1 VKLALLSDVHSN
13 IHALGRALEVL
24 SDLDFDQL
32 AVLGDL
38 VGYAA
43 FPNECVDFFRSL
55 SSKDKPD
62 LSSFAFLNPETLS
75 IIETKLSNIPCHL
88 VVGNHDWAMLQ
99 NDYRFMNPVAAAAL
113 SWTASVISQPNRD
126 FLAGLG
132 LVKITEGAFIVH
144 GSPDEP
150 EHFIYITNKF
160 HVMQAFELQRQFICF
175 HGHTHIPAIYQLNKN
190 NIDNLS
196 ENSELALNRIRRYLI
211 NVGSVGQPRDKD
223 PRGALALYDSDAMT
237 YRLIRFDYDVKAA
250 QQSIVDAGLPK
261 LCADRLGW
269 GL

>member
-13 IHALGRALEVL
+13 LHALGRALEVL
-24 SDLDFDQL
+24 SGLEFDQL
-32 AVLGDL
+32 AIVGDL
-38 VGYAA
+38 VGYGA
-43 FPNECVDFFRSL
+43 FPNECVDLFRSL
-55 SSKDKPD
+55 TGTHKPD
-62 LSSFAFLNPETLS
+62 LSAFSFLS
-75 IIETKLSNIPCHL
+75 PDARKSIQHKLAEIPCQI
-88 VVGNHDWAMLQ
+88 VVGNHDWAMVKS
-99 NDYRFMNPVAAAAL
+99 DYRFMNPVAAAAL
-113 SWTASVISQPNRD
+113 VWTGSVISQPNRE

-132 LVKITEGAFIVH
+132 LVKINEDAFIVH

-150 EHFIYITNKF
+150 EHFIYITNRY
-160 HVMQAFELQRQFICF
+160 HVMQAFEQQRQFICF

-196 ENSELALNRIRRYLI
+196 ENTELALNRIRRYLV
-211 NVGSVGQPRDKD
+211 NVGSVGQPRDRD

-237 YRLIRFDYDVKAA
+237 YRLIRFEYDVAAA
-250 QQSIVDAGLPK
+250 QKSIVDAGLPK

>member
-13 IHALGRALEVL
+13 IHALGRALETL
-24 SDLDFDQL
+24 SILQFDQL

-38 VGYAA
+38 VGYGA
-43 FPNECVDFFRSL
+43 FPNQCVDFFRSL
-55 SSKDKPD
+55 SHNNPD
-62 LSSFAFLNPETLS
+62 LSPFTFLKPDVLQA
-75 IIETKLSNIPCHL
+75 IGQKLSSIPCHI
-88 VVGNHDWAMLQ
+88 VVGNHDWAMITD
-99 NDYRFMNPVAAAAL
+99 DYRFMNPVAAAAL
-113 SWTASVISQPNRD
+113 AWTSSEISQPNRD
-126 FLAGLG
+126 FLAQLG
-132 LVKITEGAFIVH
+132 LVKITEGAFLVH

-196 ENSELALNRIRRYLI
+196 ENTELALNRIRRYLI
-211 NVGSVGQPRDKD
+211 NVGSVGQPRDRD

-237 YRLIRFDYDVKAA
+237 YRLIRFDYDVAAA